1 MPKVLK
7 TKRRKTKTKTIRKA
21 KAKTKRRA
29 KAKTKR
35 RAKAKTQKKTKVGT
49 TTMRVSQ
56 PLKLPDEV
64 KRDEPSPMTDQI
76 HAAAVENKSD
86 QISAD
91 EVPTISYK
99 LEVDGRSKSEYPTQE
114 AAMTAALQL
123 KRKYPQIRVAIV
135 DSKGQKR
142 IPVELPQAAA

>member
-21 KAKTKRRA
+21 KAKTI
-29 KAKTKR
+29 R

-64 KRDEPSPMTDQI
+64 KRDEPSPMTNQI
-76 HAAAVENKSD
+76 DAAAVENKSD
-86 QISAD
+86 QLSAD
-91 EVPTISYK
+91 VVPTISYK